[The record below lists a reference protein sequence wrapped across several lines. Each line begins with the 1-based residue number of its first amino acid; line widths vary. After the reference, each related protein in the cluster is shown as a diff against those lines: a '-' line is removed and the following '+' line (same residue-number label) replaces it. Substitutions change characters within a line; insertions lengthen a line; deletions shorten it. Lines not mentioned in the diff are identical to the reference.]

1 MHRLRCLGLLF
12 SLSAE
17 DAGGFRQTFSL
28 QVNGVVVDLEPPVTE
43 GRTGRTYRRQ
53 WLQQAVHASPFRP
66 PTPQHTPRLTRA
78 CDNRHVVYDL
88 SHRW

>member
-28 QVNGVVVDLEPPVTE
+28 QLLTWSHPSRKGEPDGPTGVS
-43 GRTGRTYRRQ
+43 GF
-53 WLQQAVHASPFRP
+53 SRP
-66 PTPQHTPRLTRA
+66 STLLRSAHQPHSTLHG
-78 CDNRHVVYDL
+78 
-88 SHRW
+88 